1 MVFAILAIDKMK
13 IDDPVGA
20 ISVHGVVG
28 MWGLIAVAITNPEAS
43 LKAQL
48 IGLVTIFVWTF
59 ITSFIT
65 WLVIK
70 AVMGIRVSEEEE
82 FEGVDLGRMRSGGL
96 PGVYRNSRLRPL
108 IPGLLSRVVVTTGAS
123 APVFF
128 GLQALVAAVAKG
140 PVTGMLAAAKPYPG
154 LFADLQFHRREVTA
168 LVRAIAKRLTGG
180 FATGAPPV
188 SAGFQFHGVGGS
200 LGDSGFGH
208 VGLTRSGR
216 LWDSRADI
224 TRGGLSGKVPG
235 TLPQTSWE
243 YSMFDVSDLTRPGLP
258 AVSFRLGEG
267 ELACLSGPSGSGK
280 TQLLRALVDL
290 DSSEGSVTLLGVRR
304 ESLPPQQ
311 WRRRVAFLPAESR
324 WWAATVAE
332 HFAVV
337 DAEQLRRLGF
347 DEDVA
352 DWRVERLSSGEK
364 QRLALLRLLANRPEV
379 LLLDEPTANLDAENI
394 ERVEKLVTDYVATQR
409 ASCLWVSHDERQITR
424 LCERCLEMA
433 DAGLRE
439 TT

>member
-1 MVFAILAIDKMK
+1 
-13 IDDPVGA
+13 
-20 ISVHGVVG
+20 
-28 MWGLIAVAITNPEAS
+28 
-43 LKAQL
+43 
-48 IGLVTIFVWTF
+48 
-59 ITSFIT
+59 
-65 WLVIK
+65 
-70 AVMGIRVSEEEE
+70 
-82 FEGVDLGRMRSGGL
+82 
-96 PGVYRNSRLRPL
+96 
-108 IPGLLSRVVVTTGAS
+108 
-123 APVFF
+123 
-128 GLQALVAAVAKG
+128 
-140 PVTGMLAAAKPYPG
+140 
-154 LFADLQFHRREVTA
+154 
-168 LVRAIAKRLTGG
+168 
-180 FATGAPPV
+180 
-188 SAGFQFHGVGGS
+188 
-200 LGDSGFGH
+200 
-208 VGLTRSGR
+208 
-216 LWDSRADI
+216 
-224 TRGGLSGKVPG
+224 
-235 TLPQTSWE
+235 
-243 YSMFDVSDLTRPGLP
+243 MFDVSDLTRPGLP

-280 TQLLRALVDL
+280 TRLLRALVDL
-290 DSSEGSVTLLGVRR
+290 DPSEGSVKLLGVRR

-352 DWRVERLSSGEK
+352 GWRVERLSSGEK

-379 LLLDEPTANLDAENI
+379 LLLDEPTANLDAGNI
-394 ERVEKLVTDYVATQR
+394 ERVEKLVTDYVSTQR